1 MHGSGSCS
9 FGRKQNRLWRRRES
23 AIRVTYIRGV
33 LDGDKRRRGMKRE
46 GDWEHGWTVILN
58 REGREG
64 LAEKVTMSKDL
75 NEEKEEAM

>member
-1 MHGSGSCS
+1 
-9 FGRKQNRLWRRRES
+9 
-23 AIRVTYIRGV
+23 
-33 LDGDKRRRGMKRE
+33 MKRE